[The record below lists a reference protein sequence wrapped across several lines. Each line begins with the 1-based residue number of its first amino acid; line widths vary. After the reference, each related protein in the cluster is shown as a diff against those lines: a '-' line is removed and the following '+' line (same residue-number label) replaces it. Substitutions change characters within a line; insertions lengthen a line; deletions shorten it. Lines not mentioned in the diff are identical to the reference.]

1 MATELEIKL
10 TLSEKAQA
18 EAFDWLMH
26 RPGATEGAVKTLIN
40 RYYDTHDAAL
50 NRAKAALRVR
60 HDGKRYIQTLKT
72 QGDFVG
78 GAHRRQ
84 EWEWELSGPD
94 LDLSL
99 LAQTPLHDQMDI
111 DELTLAFETNFQRQI
126 VMLEQGDTVIEVALD
141 SGGIISGSTERPL
154 HEVEFELKSGDAG
167 ALIDHALAL
176 AKVVPVFLNL
186 VSKAEQGYFLAGIYT
201 PSLALPSAP
210 FSGVSLLQHLSR
222 AWLMDQAVQVPPGL
236 LTEVER
242 QASDC
247 SQRTL
252 WRKVSDALE
261 AGVTVPE
268 LMVRFPSLGELQ
280 LRLASVD

>member
-18 EAFDWLMH
+18 EAFGWLMH

-99 LAQTPLHDQMDI
+99 LAQTPLHDQVDI

-186 VSKAEQGYFLAGIYT
+186 VSKAEQGYFLAGIHT

-222 AWLMDQAVQVPPGL
+222 AWLMGQAVQVPPGL

-252 WRKVSDALE
+252 WRKVSGVLE